1 MTIAKARRAQTRVAY
16 GEDILLWSKQQAQA
30 LREARFADLDIEHLA
45 DEIEDVG
52 KAEKRELASRM
63 AVLLGHLLKWRF
75 QPNKRSKS
83 WRTTIG
89 LQRRRVGLAVKATPS
104 LKALMRDEYWRE
116 AVWLDAVALAAKETG
131 RPEDD
136 FPDAPSW
143 PFEKACEP
151 DFWPD

>member
-1 MTIAKARRAQTRVAY
+1 MTVAKSRRL
-16 GEDILLWSKQQAQA
+16 DIPVSYDADVLLWSEQQVRA
-30 LREARFADLDIEHLA
+30 LRERRFADLDIEHLA

-63 AVLLGHLLKWRF
+63 AVLLAHLLKWRF
-75 QPNKRSKS
+75 QPHKRSKS

-89 LQRRRVGLAVKATPS
+89 LQRRRVSLALKATPS
-104 LKALMRDEYWRE
+104 LKVLMRDEDWRE

-136 FPDAPSW
+136 FPDASPW
-143 PFEKACEP
+143 PFEKACES